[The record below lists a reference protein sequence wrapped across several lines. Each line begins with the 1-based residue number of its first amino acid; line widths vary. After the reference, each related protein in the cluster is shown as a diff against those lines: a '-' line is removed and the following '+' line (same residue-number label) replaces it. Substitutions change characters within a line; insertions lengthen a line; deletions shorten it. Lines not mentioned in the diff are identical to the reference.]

1 MLSVTKEGLLKA
13 TSKQDAAEAIETQ
26 VARVVELDYPS
37 GGEDIV
43 ELGRL
48 GRKFYVGVLFRA
60 QEYVNAKNLDALFA
74 GLGEEKNTFRQR
86 FIGCSFEIETNDLKK
101 AQAVAS
107 KYGDVVLPP
116 EVAELVCDKQAN
128 WE

>member
-1 MLSVTKEGLLKA
+1 MLTVTKEMLIKA
-13 TSKQDAAEAIETQ
+13 KSKQDAAEAIEAQ

-37 GGEDIV
+37 GGEDII

-48 GRKFYVGVLFRA
+48 GRKFYVGVVFRA
-60 QEYVNAKNLDALFA
+60 QEYVNAKSLSALLA

-86 FIGCSFEIETNDLKK
+86 FIGCSFAIEANDLKK

-107 KYGDVVLPP
+107 QYGDVVLPP
-116 EVAELVCDKQAN
+116 EVAELVLDKQAN